1 MGGMIRGSGD
11 LLRVAS
17 TKQMELDIEKRD
29 EDPALAWFTF
39 LFEEYESSC
48 WWFAVAELVNRLY
61 LTGLISFFGVPREP
75 TTTTQTSLGLL
86 GAILYYIVL
95 SSFDP
100 FVERSD
106 DILAKVAAAQV
117 ILTFYFA
124 TMLQAQ
130 ENSKDDDSGDPRGV
144 WSNKIFAVA
153 CVMVGAS
160 TLVLAVVMVFISIRE
175 VRNAA
180 NKAANKAAR
189 LRERSSQEDRD
200 EGG

>member
-1 MGGMIRGSGD
+1 
-11 LLRVAS
+11 
-17 TKQMELDIEKRD
+17 
-29 EDPALAWFTF
+29 
-39 LFEEYESSC
+39 
-48 WWFAVAELVNRLY
+48 
-61 LTGLISFFGVPREP
+61 
-75 TTTTQTSLGLL
+75 
-86 GAILYYIVL
+86 
-95 SSFDP
+95 
-100 FVERSD
+100 
-106 DILAKVAAAQV
+106 
-117 ILTFYFA
+117 
-124 TMLQAQ
+124 MLQAQ

>member
-1 MGGMIRGSGD
+1 MFEASQHSRG
-11 LLRVAS
+11 
-17 TKQMELDIEKRD
+17 
-29 EDPALAWFTF
+29 
-39 LFEEYESSC
+39 
-48 WWFAVAELVNRLY
+48 
-61 LTGLISFFGVPREP
+61 
-75 TTTTQTSLGLL
+75 
-86 GAILYYIVL
+86 
-95 SSFDP
+95 P
-100 FVERSD
+100 FVER
-106 DILAKVAAAQV
+106 
-117 ILTFYFA
+117 LTTQA